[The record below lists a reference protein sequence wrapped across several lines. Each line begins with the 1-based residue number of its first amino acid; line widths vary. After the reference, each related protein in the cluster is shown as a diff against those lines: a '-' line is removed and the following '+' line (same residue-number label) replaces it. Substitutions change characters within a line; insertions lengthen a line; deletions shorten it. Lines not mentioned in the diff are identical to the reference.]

1 MVVMFL
7 GPRKQREPLMW
18 FKLKTQR
25 LMRSQTLP
33 TTLLCPFCHCYMIFM
48 LQLMLNIRTNHN
60 KTPKLLE
67 ELFILFV
74 FIKDTIW
81 VKIN

>member
-1 MVVMFL
+1 
-7 GPRKQREPLMW
+7 MW

-33 TTLLCPFCHCYMIFM
+33 TTLLRPFCHCYMISM